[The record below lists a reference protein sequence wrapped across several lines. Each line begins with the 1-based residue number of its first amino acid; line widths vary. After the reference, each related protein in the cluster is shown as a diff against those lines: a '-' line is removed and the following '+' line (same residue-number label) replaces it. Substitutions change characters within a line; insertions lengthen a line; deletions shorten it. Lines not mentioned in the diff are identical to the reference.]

1 MRANPINEFI
11 GDVHSTSHHLVKV
24 SLTLSNQHKLIK
36 LGKQLWGY
44 DLHFSQTKIKSC
56 QKTPKPV
63 FDASKQ
69 VN

>member
-1 MRANPINEFI
+1 MRFC
-11 GDVHSTSHHLVKV
+11 
-24 SLTLSNQHKLIK
+24 LTLSNQRKLIK

-69 VN
+69 INR